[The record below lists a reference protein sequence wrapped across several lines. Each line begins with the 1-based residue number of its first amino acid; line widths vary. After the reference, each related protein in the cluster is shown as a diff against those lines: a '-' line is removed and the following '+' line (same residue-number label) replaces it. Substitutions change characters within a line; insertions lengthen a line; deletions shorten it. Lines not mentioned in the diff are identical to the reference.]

1 VEMTEDLDKHI
12 VDIAE
17 LATEMVR
24 LGKNLLE
31 ISSVGMYVY
40 FIENSTE
47 GTDCGYVKKSRNKFW
62 LEQESGVCKQL
73 ANLRDRIDRI
83 LESHDSNRS
92 GLAEKD

>member
-1 VEMTEDLDKHI
+1 MSEPLDKHI

-40 FIENSTE
+40 FIENSTD
-47 GTDCGYVKKSRNKFW
+47 GTDCGYVKKSRAKFW
-62 LEQESGVCKQL
+62 KEQEQGVID
-73 ANLRDRIDRI
+73 NLTSVRDRIDRI
-83 LESHDSNRS
+83 LESHDSHRP
-92 GLAEKD
+92 GTT